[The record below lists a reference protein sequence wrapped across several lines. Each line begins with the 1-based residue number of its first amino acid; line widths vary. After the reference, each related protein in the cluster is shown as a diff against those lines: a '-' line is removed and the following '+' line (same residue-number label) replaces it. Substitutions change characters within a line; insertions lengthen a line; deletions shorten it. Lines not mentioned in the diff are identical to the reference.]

1 MNRFMITPAQVQAM
15 KLPGVNFMY
24 PGDVWDS
31 AVRAFRSGE
40 AVERYMKDLEN
51 LQIDPTPA
59 AVPAETI
66 RQSVLNLLQAMR
78 KRFSKVVLARI
89 EPFAI
94 HTHDTNQIFKIDP
107 GACRCE
113 VSEATPESAAQARYV
128 MCSQVAWYTF
138 AYTWGWNVAQ
148 GGGAFLDRE
157 FKEKGENQFWR
168 RCVTELSTDILR
180 FDSRRRFFRTLE
192 FLWRRKFEIFHHV
205 FGKQISD
212 EAVSKASVNAA
223 GWYTGSA
230 ASA

>member
-31 AVRAFRSGE
+31 AARKFRSEE

-51 LQIDPTPA
+51 LQIDPTPPP
-59 AVPAETI
+59 VPAETI
-66 RQSVLNLLQAMR
+66 RQAVVNLLQGMR
-78 KRFSKVVLARI
+78 KRFSKLVLARI

-94 HTHDTNQIFKIDP
+94 YTHDTNQVFTIDP

-113 VSEATPESAAQARYV
+113 VSEATPENAAQTRYV

-148 GGGAFLDRE
+148 GGGAYVDRQ
-157 FKEKGENQFWR
+157 FKQKGENQFWR

-180 FDSRRRFFRTLE
+180 FDSRMRFFRTLE
-192 FLWRRKFEIFHHV
+192 FLWGRKFGIFYHL
-205 FGKQISD
+205 FGKRISD
-212 EAVSKASVNAA
+212 EAISKATA
-223 GWYTGSA
+223 GAKGFEASSA